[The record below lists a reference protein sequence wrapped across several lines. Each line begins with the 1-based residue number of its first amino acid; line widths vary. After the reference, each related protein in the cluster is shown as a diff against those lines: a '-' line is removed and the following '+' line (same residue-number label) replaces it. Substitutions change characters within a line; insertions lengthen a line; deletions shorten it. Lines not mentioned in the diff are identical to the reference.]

1 MIYTNKCSINTDNVM
16 PLLSMAMEYG
26 MEQLIKICEKFIS
39 SSINIENACCSM
51 QAAVTFGLDNF
62 KRTLLP
68 FIEQNT
74 AEIFKTKSFNEL
86 SETTLSYILQS
97 DELTMDEYDLMKAIK
112 GWAVVNS
119 VALGRPLS
127 EISRTVVC
135 NLRLSLLSAEEL
147 ARLETENMKEHFIP
161 VEQISM
167 AWKHLALKT
176 PLHSTLD
183 TTPRKGTIPRKK

>member
-1 MIYTNKCSINTDNVM
+1 MHLGN
-16 PLLSMAMEYG
+16 
-26 MEQLIKICEKFIS
+26 QICEKFIS

-119 VALGRPLS
+119 IFRYGY
-127 EISRTVVC
+127 
-135 NLRLSLLSAEEL
+135 AEVL
-147 ARLETENMKEHFIP
+147 CLVNI
-161 VEQISM
+161 
-167 AWKHLALKT
+167 LK
-176 PLHSTLD
+176 LD
-183 TTPRKGTIPRKK
+183 TMDGIRSFDHLSFVCDTDKFAFIGMKFH